1 MTQQV
6 RSIHLNLRGIA
17 PGQILSDAIGRLATW
32 SLPSLYNKVVIGLF
46 EKDYDDRVHSQ
57 PSLIAEYSD
66 TLRGETCLG
75 YALWKEK
82 DREYEFRSGSP
93 RDRMGNHLDG
103 FPEDGLDK
111 ILDAVEMAM
120 GITDTDAN
128 DEDRAEP
135 RQPDTKKLR
144 SLYVQHVYRE
154 RIDELFKIGDID
166 KAQFGL

>member
-32 SLPSLYNKVVIGLF
+32 SLPSLYNKVVINLF

-75 YALWKEK
+75 YALWKEQ

-93 RDRMGNHLDG
+93 RDRSLIYWQCAPCPLRTFTIRSIPG
-103 FPEDGLDK
+103 FQE
-111 ILDAVEMAM
+111 
-120 GITDTDAN
+120 
-128 DEDRAEP
+128 
-135 RQPDTKKLR
+135 KKR
-144 SLYVQHVYRE
+144 RP
-154 RIDELFKIGDID
+154 
-166 KAQFGL
+166 A